1 MHTGCF
7 EPRTHTSRKRYASR
21 KTMNSISGRSHVS
34 SWDRLHLGPSRKVAQ
49 ETKGV
54 CRVQLAKFHIQVAY
68 YDSIKCLCHLRYNHA
83 GGENYV
89 EHPDAI
95 SKDAAMDPLDK
106 NACLTC
112 STAPGR
118 IRQRPQR
125 SLPNTGCDGITK
137 WQLDLPRWRSF
148 SVETSRCL
156 WEFVGLADIRRRSS
170 SSSTAAC

>member
-1 MHTGCF
+1 MCD
-7 EPRTHTSRKRYASR
+7 KKYASQ
-21 KTMNSISGRSHVS
+21 KTMNSISVWSHVAS
-34 SWDRLHLGPSRKVAQ
+34 SDRLHLEPSRKVAQ

-68 YDSIKCLCHLRYNHA
+68 YNSIKCLCHLRYYH
-83 GGENYV
+83 GGGVNYV

-95 SKDAAMDPLDK
+95 SEDAAMDALDK

-112 STAPGR
+112 STRPGR
-118 IRQRPQR
+118 ILQRPQR

-137 WQLDLPRWRSF
+137 WQLDLSRWREF

-156 WEFVGLADIRRRSS
+156 WEFFGLADIRRRSN